1 MLDNFRGFFALAA
14 PAMVGAA
21 LMVAPLG
28 AQGTPVTTQTP
39 AEPQISTT
47 ARGEVQVTPDRAT
60 VTIAVETRGQTAAA
74 AAAAN
79 AERQQAV
86 LSALK
91 GAGIAAAQIKTVGF
105 NVFPEYS
112 YDNQGRTPPKITGY
126 RASNSVMVE
135 VRQIDQVGKILD
147 TALGAGAN
155 NISGVQFYA
164 STADAAR
171 REALAKAV
179 EKARADADVLAR
191 AAGGT
196 VGRLI
201 EVGTAEYQM
210 PIPRPYDMA
219 MARGVAAQAAPTPI
233 EPGEYTISATVGVRW
248 QFIPNR

>member
-1 MLDNFRGFFALAA
+1 MLDNVRTLFALAA
-14 PAMVGAA
+14 PAVVGAA
-21 LMVAPLG
+21 SMATPLQ
-28 AQGTPVTTQTP
+28 AQRDTVLI
-39 AEPQISTT
+39 PQISTT

-79 AERQQAV
+79 AQRQQTV
-86 LSALK
+86 LTALK

-105 NVFPEYS
+105 NVFPEYT

-147 TALGAGAN
+147 TALAAGAN
-155 NISGVQFYA
+155 NISGVQFYS

-171 REALAKAV
+171 RDALAKAV

-219 MARGVAAQAAPTPI
+219 MARGVASQAAPTPI
-233 EPGEYTISATVGVRW
+233 EPGEYTIAASVSVRW
-248 QFIPNR
+248 QFVPNR